1 MEEPFISVIIPVY
14 NIESVIGRCIES
26 ILQQT
31 YTDFEVLI
39 VDDGSTDNS
48 LAVCETYTSDGRVAC
63 YSKRNGGASDARN
76 YGLAR
81 AKGKW
86 CMFVDGD
93 DYVEP
98 DFFSKLLSNT
108 DADFI
113 VSGVKFSNGD
123 GFSTPPNDE
132 TIKISEE
139 SGCLLDNEFCKLYF
153 RTPWAKLFRLD
164 IITKYGLRFDTMLY
178 IGEDT
183 EFVFQYLGYVKNV
196 RFVPICGYCYK
207 VDFYEQASKHAM
219 NASEVS
225 RHLDAILWTKG
236 LKRLKERTY
245 YDFPL
250 TSILLKTYFR
260 RLFFIYLTKEINTY
274 KEFLAEA
281 MSFKK
286 LGLRYYDSSR
296 LKEMIVTFVLRHIP
310 LLAYAFIYKYMK
322 AAK

>member
-1 MEEPFISVIIPVY
+1 MEPFVSVIIPVY
-14 NIESVIGRCIES
+14 NLESVIGRCIES

-39 VDDGSTDNS
+39 IDDGSTDNT
-48 LAVCETYTSDGRVAC
+48 LTVCKTYMNDGRVAC

-76 YGLAR
+76 YGLAK

-86 CMFVDGD
+86 CMFIDGD

-98 DFFSKLLSNT
+98 DFFSKLSSNT
-108 DADFI
+108 DAELI
-113 VSGVKFSNGD
+113 ISGVKFLNRNGY
-123 GFSTPPNDE
+123 SSPPYDE

-139 SGCLLDNEFCKLYF
+139 SSCLLDNEFCKLYF
-153 RTPWAKLFRLD
+153 RTPWAKLFRRD
-164 IITKYGLRFDTMLY
+164 IITKYGLRFDTMLH

-183 EFVFQYLGYVKNV
+183 EFVFQYLGYVKKV
-196 RFVPICGYCYK
+196 RFVPVCGYCYK

-219 NASEVS
+219 NAAEVS

-236 LKRLKERTY
+236 LRPLKERIH

-250 TSILLKTYFR
+250 TNNLLTTYFR
-260 RLFFIYLTKEINTY
+260 RLFFIYLTREINTY
-274 KEFLAEA
+274 KEFLEETK
-281 MSFKK
+281 SFNK
-286 LGLRYYDSSR
+286 LGLKYYAPSH
-296 LKEMIVTFVLRHIP
+296 LKEIIATFVLRHLP
-310 LLAYAFIYKYMK
+310 LCAYAFLYKYRK